1 MCKVL
6 LARHHKGSRGTTARP
21 TLPREDVDATVDTT
35 IATEDT
41 ATMPEVPFRDDDDVS
56 RGHAAKRLR
65 VGSSSEIVRLR
76 RIILET
82 EVALQ
87 NERALRLLLEQEASL
102 ASNAAQ
108 SFFKLAQNFCDTADT
123 VEQVFEDKYQCLR
136 CTIADWEAHQNQPA
150 AVDFPEESCVDSD
163 GGFVHNTNDT
173 SE

>member
-1 MCKVL
+1 M
-6 LARHHKGSRGTTARP
+6 ARHHKGSRGTTARP
-21 TLPREDVDATVDTT
+21 ALPREDVDATVDITN
-35 IATEDT
+35 IAHT
-41 ATMPEVPFRDDDDVS
+41 ATMPEVPFRVDVS

-123 VEQVFEDKYQCLR
+123 VEEMFEDKYQFLR
-136 CTIADWEAHQNQPA
+136 YTIADWEANQNQPA

-163 GGFVHNTNDT
+163 GGFVHNTSET